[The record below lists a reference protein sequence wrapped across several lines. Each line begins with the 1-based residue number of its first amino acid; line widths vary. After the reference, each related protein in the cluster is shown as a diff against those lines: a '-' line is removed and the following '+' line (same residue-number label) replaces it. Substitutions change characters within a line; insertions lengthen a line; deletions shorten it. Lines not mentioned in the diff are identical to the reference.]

1 MLRSPSNEST
11 TDQHYLQNVE
21 ARLDVPC
28 AVYNID
34 TRLPFAAS
42 EPADSDNSC
51 EVVPLF
57 EGPGARRGHT
67 CRGEA
72 WRIAYLD
79 GPAGVEVVLPSRLVL
94 MENFRKWVE
103 EDPLQ
108 A

>member
-1 MLRSPSNEST
+1 MLRSPSSEST
-11 TDQHYLQNVE
+11 PGQHYSQNVE

-42 EPADSDNSC
+42 EPAGSGSPC

-57 EGPGARRGHT
+57 EGPGARMGHT
-67 CRGEA
+67 CRVEV
-72 WRIAYLD
+72 WHIAYLD
-79 GPAGVEVVLPSRLVL
+79 GLAGVEVVLPSRLVL

-103 EDPLQ
+103 EDPLR